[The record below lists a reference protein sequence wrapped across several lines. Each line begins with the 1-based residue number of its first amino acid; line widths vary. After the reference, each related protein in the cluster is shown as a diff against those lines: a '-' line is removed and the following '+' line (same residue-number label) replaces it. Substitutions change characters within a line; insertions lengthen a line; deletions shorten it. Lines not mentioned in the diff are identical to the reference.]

1 MVMKYLDP
9 KADLTFKKIFG
20 NHPTRLISLL
30 NALLPLSDEEQIHEI
45 KYLPTELVPENNSYR
60 YAITNILCTD
70 AKSNK
75 FCVVIRIEWSNF
87 FEHRVQFLA
96 SELYVNPAIKQVKYF
111 AQYPTYS
118 LNLISD
124 TFKYNTPDFIHNYH
138 VVYDKDT
145 HKVIEDLHFTFIE
158 LPKFTPHSITDK
170 RMMVLWLRF
179 LTEIN
184 EETKE
189 VPSDLLNDP
198 EIGKAVEELEISG
211 FTDAELRAYDKF
223 WDSVSVER
231 TLLDDRYQKG
241 KEEGRAEGKEEGR
254 AEGKE
259 EGRAEGMSQRSLE
272 IARNLLSLGLPIDQI
287 TQATGLTEEEIELL
301 KES

>member
-1 MVMKYLDP
+1 MKYLDP

-20 NHPTRLISLL
+20 NHPKRLISLL
-30 NALLPLSDEEQIHEI
+30 NALLPLSEEEQIHEI

-75 FCVVIRIEWSNF
+75 FCVVIRIEWSDAF
-87 FEHRVQFLA
+87 QQRVQFLA

-118 LNLISD
+118 LNLIND
-124 TFKYNTPDFIHNYH
+124 IFAHDTPDFIHNYRIVH
-138 VVYDKDT
+138 DKDSN
-145 HKVIEDLHFTFIE
+145 KVIEGLHFTFIE
-158 LPKFTPHSITDK
+158 LPKFTPHSIADK

-184 EETKE
+184 SNTKE
-189 VPSDLLNDP
+189 VPADLLNDP

-211 FTDAELRAYDKF
+211 FTDAELWAYDKF

-231 TLLDDRYQKG
+231 TLIDDSYQKG
-241 KEEGRAEGKEEGR
+241 IEKGIEKS
-254 AEGKE
+254 
-259 EGRAEGMSQRSLE
+259 MNQRSLE
-272 IARNLLSLGLPIDQI
+272 IARKMLAKGMDE
-287 TQATGLTEEEIELL
+287 AMVMDMTGLTAEEIKQMKL
-301 KES
+301 

>member
-1 MVMKYLDP
+1 MKYLDP

-20 NHPTRLISLL
+20 NHPARLISLL
-30 NALLPLSDEEQIHEI
+30 NALLPLSDEEQIHKI

-60 YAITNILCTD
+60 YAIANILCTD
-70 AKSNK
+70 TKGNK
-75 FCVVIRIEWSNF
+75 LCVVIRMEWSNF
-87 FEHRVQFLA
+87 FEQRVQFLT
-96 SELYVNPAIKQVKYF
+96 SELYVDPVIKQVKYF

-118 LNLISD
+118 LNLIND
-124 TFKYNTPDFIHNYH
+124 TFKYDTPDFIHNYRIVH
-138 VVYDKDT
+138 DKDSN
-145 HKVIEDLHFTFIE
+145 KVIKGLHFTFIE
-158 LPKFTPHSITDK
+158 LPKFTPHSIADK

-184 EETKE
+184 SNTKE
-189 VPSDLLNDP
+189 IPSDLLNDP

-241 KEEGRAEGKEEGR
+241 KEEGMEEGR
-254 AEGKE
+254 AEG
-259 EGRAEGMSQRSLE
+259 RAEGMNQRSLE
-272 IARNLLSLGLPIDQI
+272 IAKKMLAKGMDEA
-287 TQATGLTEEEIELL
+287 TVMDVTGLTAEEMKLL
-301 KES
+301 KAKV

>member
-1 MVMKYLDP
+1 MKYLDP

-20 NHPTRLISLL
+20 NHPARLISLL
-30 NALLPLSDEEQIHEI
+30 NALLPLSEEEQIHEI

-75 FCVVIRIEWSNF
+75 FCVVIRIEWSDAF
-87 FEHRVQFLA
+87 QQRVQFLA

-118 LNLISD
+118 LNLIND
-124 TFKYNTPDFIHNYH
+124 IFAHDTPDFIHNYRIVH
-138 VVYDKDT
+138 DKDSN
-145 HKVIEDLHFTFIE
+145 KVIEGLHFTFIE
-158 LPKFTPHSITDK
+158 LPKFTPHSIADK

-184 EETKE
+184 SDTKE
-189 VPSDLLNDP
+189 IPADLLNDP

-211 FTDAELRAYDKF
+211 FSDAELWAYDKF

-231 TLLDDRYQKG
+231 TLIDDSYQKG
-241 KEEGRAEGKEEGR
+241 IEKGIEKS
-254 AEGKE
+254 
-259 EGRAEGMSQRSLE
+259 MNQRSLE
-272 IARNLLSLGLPIDQI
+272 IARKMLAKGMDEASVMDM
-287 TQATGLTEEEIELL
+287 TGLTAEEIKQMKL
-301 KES
+301 

>member
-1 MVMKYLDP
+1 MKYLDP

-20 NHPTRLISLL
+20 NHPARLISLL
-30 NALLPLSDEEQIHEI
+30 NALLPLSEEEQIHEI

-75 FCVVIRIEWSNF
+75 FCVVIRIEWSDAF
-87 FEHRVQFLA
+87 QQRVQFLA

-118 LNLISD
+118 LNLIND
-124 TFKYNTPDFIHNYH
+124 IFAHDTPDFIHNYRIVH
-138 VVYDKDT
+138 DKDSN
-145 HKVIEDLHFTFIE
+145 KVIEGLHFTFIE
-158 LPKFTPHSITDK
+158 LPKFTPHSIADK

-184 EETKE
+184 SDTKE
-189 VPSDLLNDP
+189 IPADLLNDP

-211 FTDAELRAYDKF
+211 FSDAELWAYDKF

-231 TLLDDRYQKG
+231 TLIDDSYQKG
-241 KEEGRAEGKEEGR
+241 IEKGIEKS
-254 AEGKE
+254 
-259 EGRAEGMSQRSLE
+259 MNQRSLE
-272 IARNLLSLGLPIDQI
+272 IARKMLAKGMDETSVKDM
-287 TQATGLTEEEIELL
+287 TGLTAEEIKQMNL
-301 KES
+301 